1 MKTVYFL
8 RHGVT
13 ELNASWRHQ
22 YLGTPLSTKG
32 KKQAQSIAKRL
43 KDVPID
49 TIIASPLAR
58 AKETARIVSE
68 TIGVPIEESELF
80 VELRRPRELWG
91 THWLSPKS
99 LYIMGLLYLRAGR
112 SNYHYSDEENLQEFH
127 ARAREALQFLTTR
140 PEQHILVVTHRGFMA
155 NLFERIK
162 RDGLDTIAQ
171 YKKALWKNL
180 AIGNCCFFEAHWTPK
195 GEYGETLDG
204 TWSLDIQPNCPL
216 EE

>member
-8 RHGVT
+8 RHGIT
-13 ELNASWRHQ
+13 ELNKSWHHQ
-22 YLGTPLSTKG
+22 FLGTPLSVKG
-32 KKQAQSIAKRL
+32 KKQAKAIAKRL
-43 KDVPID
+43 SDTPID
-49 TIIASPLAR
+49 VIIASPLAR
-58 AKETARIVSE
+58 AKEAARIVSE
-68 TIGVPIEESELF
+68 TIGVRVEENELF
-80 VELRRPRELWG
+80 VELRRPRDLWG

-99 LYIMGLLYLRAGR
+99 LYIMGVLYFRAR
-112 SNYHYSDEENLQEFH
+112 TPNYHYSDEENLQEFH
-127 ARAREALQFLTTR
+127 TRAREALQYLANR
-140 PEQHILVVTHRGFMA
+140 PEKNILVVTHRGFMA

-204 TWSLDIQPNCPL
+204 TWSLDTQPNCPID
-216 EE
+216 E